1 MTRRTPHSGRRSGD
15 GPRAEQASVSA
26 SDRAPGQY
34 AEGPEV
40 LLRPVT
46 PAGDGPGKAVAPGG
60 PGSGEDTG
68 GAGEDEDAAGEC
80 DVYVP
85 L

>member
-1 MTRRTPHSGRRSGD
+1 MTRRNLHTGRRDGD
-15 GPRAEQASVSA
+15 GPPVEEAEASE

-34 AEGPEV
+34 APGPDV
-40 LLRPVT
+40 LLRPAT
-46 PAGDGPGKAVAPGG
+46 PAGDGPGKAGSPGG
-60 PGSGEDTG
+60 PRSSEDTDGADEDEDTG
-68 GAGEDEDAAGEC
+68 GEG